1 MTAADIDAAVE
12 LGRAQGWRDRQR
24 FYEFVLRTSTC
35 QPLVGVVNGRLM
47 ATGLATLNGS
57 VGWLGA
63 IVVAEG
69 FRHRGI
75 GTAVTEELCRRLRA
89 AGCVTL
95 SLVATDAGRPM
106 YERIGFR
113 RLTSYHELEAGHQP
127 NSPIPPEGARVR
139 RLEPAD
145 LPSVFQLD
153 ACATAEDRSVP
164 LAVLAEGEG
173 WVLDDEGEL
182 RGFLL
187 PTERAHGVIVAP
199 RFEDGLFLL
208 ELHRNIVPGGALVRA
223 CVPDEH
229 AAAWG
234 ELQQRGWRETWQ
246 APRLILGPVP
256 NWRPDWIWGQINSA
270 MG

>member
-1 MTAADIDAAVE
+1 MPAPSGSGLCDALTRGHRRWPPDVRAHR
-12 LGRAQGWRDRQR
+12 LSAPHKLSRARGRSPTQLSD
-24 FYEFVLRTSTC
+24 
-35 QPLVGVVNGRLM
+35 P
-47 ATGLATLNGS
+47 TG
-57 VGWLGA
+57 
-63 IVVAEG
+63 
-69 FRHRGI
+69 
-75 GTAVTEELCRRLRA
+75 
-89 AGCVTL
+89 
-95 SLVATDAGRPM
+95 
-106 YERIGFR
+106 
-113 RLTSYHELEAGHQP
+113 
-127 NSPIPPEGARVR
+127 GARVR

-229 AAAWG
+229 AAAPNPVLEPGAAISG
-234 ELQQRGWRETWQ
+234 ELLLKEAVQPLAGVGGLCLEFQ
-246 APRLILGPVP
+246 LVSIM
-256 NWRPDWIWGQINSA
+256 NH
-270 MG
+270 